1 MDLSK
6 IGQLRIKNE
15 TETKVFA
22 EEVAAFAD
30 VGDVICLF
38 GGLGAGKTNFSRS
51 FIRSLTK
58 PSQDVP
64 SPTYTLVQSYEIQKH
79 SNLIEVWH
87 FDLYRISEEVEIIE
101 LGIEDA
107 CSDGIVLI
115 EWPENALR
123 LLPERRL
130 EIHFEFSQHHE
141 ERILTLRGSKQWRN
155 LNIKNIGIF

>member
-1 MDLSK
+1 MDLCR
-6 IGQLRIKNE
+6 IGQFRIKNE

-64 SPTYTLVQSYEIQKH
+64 SPTYTLVQNYEIQKH
-79 SNLIEVWH
+79 PNLIEVWH

-141 ERILTLRGSKQWRN
+141 ERILTLCGSKQWRN